1 MKRKLEQHNTLKKS
15 YFCQTQV
22 YFGIEE
28 FCSFILNVYIHVW
41 KTVHVAWAVSKWV
54 ASFSDY
60 VFFSSPSLLTKVLKL
75 YFLESYPVLNLNE
88 FYSQSSWK
96 NVTYYSLFILIMHA
110 IIWRSLGIPVVKTF
124 VSSSL

>member
-1 MKRKLEQHNTLKKS
+1 MEQHSTLKKS

-28 FCSFILNVYIHVW
+28 FCSLILNIYIHVW
-41 KTVHVAWAVSKWV
+41 KTVHVVSAVSKWV
-54 ASFSDY
+54 ASSLVIMCFSPP
-60 VFFSSPSLLTKVLKL
+60 FSSKKVLKL

-96 NVTYYSLFILIMHA
+96 NVTYYSLFILIMHT